1 MKLVSLGRIRAMIAK
16 EFRQILRDR
25 ATLAIIAAMPLVLM
39 LLFGYAINSN
49 PRKLPTALVTH
60 DSGEMTRSFLS
71 AMQNTDFFKI
81 VLITQNAEEASA
93 LMRGGVAQF
102 IVEFPPDFERDL
114 LKGESPKIL
123 LSIDA
128 TDPSSSVSAPSALET
143 AFKQAYARDGRGA
156 GLKIKSD
163 FTLVTHSRYNPQVAT
178 NYQIVPGLM
187 GLLLTLMTIL
197 LTSIAMTRERE
208 RGTMENLLAS
218 PIAPFEVMIGK
229 IAPYLIVAYL
239 QAAMILTMARV
250 LFDLPPVPRPGE
262 LFIAATLLMV
272 ANLGIGFT
280 ISTVARNQLQAMQMT
295 YLFFLPSLLLS
306 GFMFPFYGMPA
317 WAQILG
323 EVFPLT
329 HFLRIVRGLWLKEAS
344 LADFGLDITAMGGF
358 LIVSAAIAMW
368 RYKRTLD

>member
-1 MKLVSLGRIRAMIAK
+1 MSLGRIRAMIAK

-81 VLITQNAEEASA
+81 VLITQNAEEASG

-102 IVEFPPDFERDL
+102 IVEFPPGFERDL

-128 TDPSSSVSAPSALET
+128 TDPSSSVSASGALET

-239 QAAMILTMARV
+239 QAAMILSMARG

-368 RYKRTLD
+368 KYKRTLD

>member
-1 MKLVSLGRIRAMIAK
+1 MIAK

-93 LMRGGVAQF
+93 LMRSGVAQF
-102 IVEFPPDFERDL
+102 IVEFPPGFERDL
-114 LKGESPKIL
+114 LKGESPEIL

-128 TDPSSSVSAPSALET
+128 TDPSSSVSASGALGT

-156 GLKIKSD
+156 DLKIKSD

-239 QAAMILTMARV
+239 QAAMILAMARG

-262 LFIAATLLMV
+262 LFIAATLLMI

-344 LADFGLDITAMGGF
+344 LADFGLDIAAMGGF
-358 LIVSAAIAMW
+358 LIVSAAIAMR

>member
-93 LMRGGVAQF
+93 LMRSGVAQF
-102 IVEFPPDFERDL
+102 IVEFPPGFERDL

-128 TDPSSSVSAPSALET
+128 TDPSSSVSASGALET

-163 FTLVTHSRYNPQVAT
+163 FTLVTHSRYNPQLAT

-218 PIAPFEVMIGK
+218 PVAPFEVMIGK

-239 QAAMILTMARV
+239 QAAMILAMARG

-280 ISTVARNQLQAMQMT
+280 ISTVARNQLQAMQIT

-344 LADFGLDITAMGGF
+344 LADFGLDIAAMGGF

>member
-71 AMQNTDFFKI
+71 AMQHTDFFKI

-102 IVEFPPDFERDL
+102 IVEFPPGFERDL
-114 LKGESPKIL
+114 LKGESPEIL

-128 TDPSSSVSAPSALET
+128 TDPSSSVSASGALET

-163 FTLVTHSRYNPQVAT
+163 FTLVTHSCYNPQVAT

-239 QAAMILTMARV
+239 QAAMILAMARG

-344 LADFGLDITAMGGF
+344 LADFGLDIAAMGGF

>member
-102 IVEFPPDFERDL
+102 IVEFPPGFERDL
-114 LKGESPKIL
+114 LKGESPEIL

-128 TDPSSSVSAPSALET
+128 TDPSSSVSASGALET

-156 GLKIKSD
+156 DLKIKSD

-239 QAAMILTMARV
+239 QAAMILAMARV

-358 LIVSAAIAMW
+358 LIVSATIAMW

>member
-102 IVEFPPDFERDL
+102 IVEFPPGFERDL
-114 LKGESPKIL
+114 LKGESPEIL

-128 TDPSSSVSAPSALET
+128 TDPSSSVSASGALET

-163 FTLVTHSRYNPQVAT
+163 FTLVTHSCYNPQVAT

-239 QAAMILTMARV
+239 QAAMILAMARG

-344 LADFGLDITAMGGF
+344 LADFGLDIAAMGGF

>member
-102 IVEFPPDFERDL
+102 IVEFPPGFERDL
-114 LKGESPKIL
+114 LKGESPEIL

-128 TDPSSSVSAPSALET
+128 TDPSSSVSASGALET

-239 QAAMILTMARV
+239 QAAMILAMARG

>member
-71 AMQNTDFFKI
+71 VMQNTDFFKI

-102 IVEFPPDFERDL
+102 IVEFPPGFERDL

-128 TDPSSSVSAPSALET
+128 TDPSSSVSASGALET

-156 GLKIKSD
+156 ELKIKSD

-218 PIAPFEVMIGK
+218 PVAPFEVMIGK

-239 QAAMILTMARV
+239 QAAMILAMARG

-344 LADFGLDITAMGGF
+344 LADFGLDIAAMGGF
-358 LIVSAAIAMW
+358 LIVSAAIAMR

>member
-81 VLITQNAEEASA
+81 VLITQNAEEASG

-102 IVEFPPDFERDL
+102 IVEFPPGFERDL

-128 TDPSSSVSAPSALET
+128 TDPSSSVSASGALET

-239 QAAMILTMARV
+239 QAAMILSMARG

-368 RYKRTLD
+368 KYKRTLD

>member
-1 MKLVSLGRIRAMIAK
+1 MIAK

-49 PRKLPTALVTH
+49 PRKLPTALVAH

-163 FTLVTHSRYNPQVAT
+163 FTLITHSRYNPQVAT

-239 QAAMILTMARV
+239 QAAMILAMARG

-344 LADFGLDITAMGGF
+344 LADFGLDIAAMGGF
-358 LIVSAAIAMW
+358 LLVSATTAMW

>member
-1 MKLVSLGRIRAMIAK
+1 M
-16 EFRQILRDR
+16 
-25 ATLAIIAAMPLVLM
+25 
-39 LLFGYAINSN
+39 
-49 PRKLPTALVTH
+49 
-60 DSGEMTRSFLS
+60 
-71 AMQNTDFFKI
+71 
-81 VLITQNAEEASA
+81 
-93 LMRGGVAQF
+93 GV
-102 IVEFPPDFERDL
+102 
-114 LKGESPKIL
+114 
-123 LSIDA
+123 
-128 TDPSSSVSAPSALET
+128 
-143 AFKQAYARDGRGA
+143 
-156 GLKIKSD
+156 
-163 FTLVTHSRYNPQVAT
+163 
-178 NYQIVPGLM
+178 
-187 GLLLTLMTIL
+187 LLTLMTIL

-229 IAPYLIVAYL
+229 IVPYLIVAYL
-239 QAAMILTMARV
+239 QAAMILAMARI

-295 YLFFLPSLLLS
+295 YLFFLPS
-306 GFMFPFYGMPA
+306 YGMPA
-317 WAQILG
+317 WAQIVG
-323 EVFPLT
+323 EGFPLT